1 MRQMILVAGL
11 LVGAGVASAQVPAHD
26 PSAKLSE
33 VLPAAQLEHVLAVM
47 AEAQARG
54 VPTNAIAIRA
64 LELAAKAGDP
74 EAVRDRDFG
83 QAIAEYAKQLSAGLE
98 ALHQGGVET
107 PNDEEVEAAA
117 EALSS
122 GVDGAA
128 VSELASSAPSGRS
141 LAVPLFVIASLADRG
156 LPSDEAIA
164 GVLERLQNRASD
176 AELHGMAEAMGGRPT
191 ITGAELGQTMR
202 PSGAG
207 RPAGVP
213 SNAGAGAKPPIPIPP
228 RP

>member
-11 LVGAGVASAQVPAHD
+11 LVGAGVASAQAPAHD

-47 AEAQARG
+47 AEAQAKG

-64 LELAAKAGDP
+64 LELAAKASDP

-83 QAIAEYAKQLSAGLE
+83 QAIAEYAKQLSSGLE
-98 ALHQGGVET
+98 ALRRGGVDT
-107 PNDEEVEAAA
+107 PNEEEVEAAA

-122 GVDGAA
+122 GVDGAT

-156 LPSDEAIA
+156 LPSDEALA

-176 AELHGMAEAMGGRPT
+176 AELQSMGGRPG
-191 ITGAELGQTMR
+191 ITGSELGQTMR

-213 SNAGAGAKPPIPIPP
+213 SNAGAAAKPPVPIPP